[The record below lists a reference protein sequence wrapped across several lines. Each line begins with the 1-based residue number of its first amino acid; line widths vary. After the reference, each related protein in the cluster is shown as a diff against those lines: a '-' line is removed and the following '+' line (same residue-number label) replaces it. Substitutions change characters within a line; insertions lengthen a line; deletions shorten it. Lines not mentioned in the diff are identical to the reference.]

1 MEIEGVNEYD
11 PYRGSSLEN
20 EKFDM
25 FDRRERERE
34 KDSKNGG
41 KNANEYDPYHL
52 WKIKN
57 SRERERESVDTVEI
71 EARVLFYRRV
81 GRESGI
87 TGRFRP
93 VTLGHTA

>member
-34 KDSKNGG
+34 RKILKIEEKMQTSMIHITSG
-41 KNANEYDPYHL
+41 KL
-52 WKIKN
+52 KI
-57 SRERERESVDTVEI
+57 REKVCG
-71 EARVLFYRRV
+71 Y
-81 GRESGI
+81 G
-87 TGRFRP
+87 
-93 VTLGHTA
+93 

>member
-25 FDRRERERE
+25 FDRRERERKILKMEE
-34 KDSKNGG
+34 KMQTSMIHITSG
-41 KNANEYDPYHL
+41 KL
-52 WKIKN
+52 KI
-57 SRERERESVDTVEI
+57 RERECVDTVEI

>member
-25 FDRRERERE
+25 FDRRERERKILKIEE
-34 KDSKNGG
+34 KMQTSMIHITSG
-41 KNANEYDPYHL
+41 KL
-52 WKIKN
+52 KI
-57 SRERERESVDTVEI
+57 REKERVDTVEI

>member
-1 MEIEGVNEYD
+1 MIHITSGK
-11 PYRGSSLEN
+11 L
-20 EKFDM
+20 KI
-25 FDRRERERE
+25 RE
-34 KDSKNGG
+34 K
-41 KNANEYDPYHL
+41 
-52 WKIKN
+52 
-57 SRERERESVDTVEI
+57 ERVDTIEI

>member
-1 MEIEGVNEYD
+1 MEKKMEIEGVNEYD

-25 FDRRERERE
+25 FDRRERKILKMEEKMQTSMIHITSGKLKIRE
-34 KDSKNGG
+34 K
-41 KNANEYDPYHL
+41 
-52 WKIKN
+52 
-57 SRERERESVDTVEI
+57 ERVDTVEI

>member
-1 MEIEGVNEYD
+1 MIHIVDHLWKMKNSICSIEE
-11 PYRGSSLEN
+11 
-20 EKFDM
+20 
-25 FDRRERERE
+25 RERERKILKMEE
-34 KDSKNGG
+34 KMQTSMIHITSG
-41 KNANEYDPYHL
+41 KL
-52 WKIKN
+52 KI
-57 SRERERESVDTVEI
+57 REKERVDTVEI

>member
-25 FDRRERERE
+25 FDRRERKILKMEEKMQTSMIHITSGKLKIRE
-34 KDSKNGG
+34 K
-41 KNANEYDPYHL
+41 
-52 WKIKN
+52 
-57 SRERERESVDTVEI
+57 ERVDTIEI

>member
-25 FDRRERERE
+25 FDRRERKILKMEE
-34 KDSKNGG
+34 KMQTSMIHITSG
-41 KNANEYDPYHL
+41 KL
-52 WKIKN
+52 KI
-57 SRERERESVDTVEI
+57 RERECVDTVEI

>member
-25 FDRRERERE
+25 FDRRERERKILKMEE
-34 KDSKNGG
+34 KMQTSMIHITSG
-41 KNANEYDPYHL
+41 KL
-52 WKIKN
+52 KI
-57 SRERERESVDTVEI
+57 REKERVDTVEI

>member
-1 MEIEGVNEYD
+1 MQTSMIHITSGK
-11 PYRGSSLEN
+11 L
-20 EKFDM
+20 KI
-25 FDRRERERE
+25 RE
-34 KDSKNGG
+34 K
-41 KNANEYDPYHL
+41 
-52 WKIKN
+52 
-57 SRERERESVDTVEI
+57 ERVDTVEI

>member
-25 FDRRERERE
+25 FDRRERKILKMEEKMQTSMIHITSGKLKIRE
-34 KDSKNGG
+34 K
-41 KNANEYDPYHL
+41 
-52 WKIKN
+52 
-57 SRERERESVDTVEI
+57 ERVDTVEI

>member
-25 FDRRERERE
+25 FDRRERKILKMEEKMQTSMIHITSGKLKIRE
-34 KDSKNGG
+34 K
-41 KNANEYDPYHL
+41 
-52 WKIKN
+52 
-57 SRERERESVDTVEI
+57 ERERESVDTVEI